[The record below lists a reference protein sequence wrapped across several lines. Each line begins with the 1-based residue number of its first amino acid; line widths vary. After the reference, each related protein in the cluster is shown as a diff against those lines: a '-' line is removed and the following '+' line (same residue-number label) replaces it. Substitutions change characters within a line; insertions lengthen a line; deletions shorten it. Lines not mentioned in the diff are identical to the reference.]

1 MIEATL
7 AGNVVLVMED
17 IVQFRIEVNQLS
29 VNLMGILSRYLDHS
43 ELPIIFTSSTADYHQ
58 HLEGREMMSSLGT
71 VLVHDVNDTTL
82 LKLLGEVAVANEGS
96 AVCTVRALEVIA
108 HGARTLITDDEM
120 PHAAIDLLLEIL
132 STHPNELID
141 EQTVNSYLSQKTGV
155 PTGKITDAERVSL
168 SGLENELKKRVI
180 GQDMAVKS
188 VASALRRNRAGVE
201 DEDRPIGTFLFL
213 GPTGVGKT
221 ETAKTLNRVYF
232 SEMGLNRLDMS
243 EYSQVNAI
251 DILRGSAMKSGR
263 LADMVR
269 EKPYGVLLLDE
280 FEKAHQQV
288 HDLFL
293 QILDEGHFTDGN
305 GRRVSLDNMII
316 IATSNAGSQQI
327 FSYVESGDNLVQKQ
341 RDIIDSLVAE
351 GEFRPE
357 LINRFDSTV
366 IFHPLTT
373 EDLMKIT
380 EILLQELNERMK
392 NKGYRL
398 DIDSSV
404 VSYLV
409 ERGYNPEF
417 GARAIKRVIQDTVEN
432 VIANKIINESL
443 TSGDKITLTAS
454 DLNE

>member
-1 MIEATL
+1 
-7 AGNVVLVMED
+7 
-17 IVQFRIEVNQLS
+17 
-29 VNLMGILSRYLDHS
+29 
-43 ELPIIFTSSTADYHQ
+43 
-58 HLEGREMMSSLGT
+58 
-71 VLVHDVNDTTL
+71 
-82 LKLLGEVAVANEGS
+82 
-96 AVCTVRALEVIA
+96 
-108 HGARTLITDDEM
+108 
-120 PHAAIDLLLEIL
+120 
-132 STHPNELID
+132 
-141 EQTVNSYLSQKTGV
+141 
-155 PTGKITDAERVSL
+155 
-168 SGLENELKKRVI
+168 
-180 GQDMAVKS
+180 
-188 VASALRRNRAGVE
+188 
-201 DEDRPIGTFLFL
+201 
-213 GPTGVGKT
+213 
-221 ETAKTLNRVYF
+221 
-232 SEMGLNRLDMS
+232 
-243 EYSQVNAI
+243 
-251 DILRGSAMKSGR
+251 
-263 LADMVR
+263 MVR